1 MKSKHY
7 GAIDGLRTL
16 ACLGILMM
24 HIKANNS
31 YQIDGYLYNTIIPSF
46 TNFVFLFMTISSFGM
61 CCGYYNKVINKEIDW
76 NSFYLNRFKKI
87 LPFFSFLV
95 LIDFVM
101 NPSLNSLY
109 ESFANITLLF
119 GLLPNA
125 GNIEVI
131 GVGWFLGLIFVF
143 YLIFPFFTT
152 LLQSKKKAWITFL
165 ISIIYNF
172 VCTNYFNVSR
182 SNILYSSMF
191 FMAGGLVF
199 LYKEELERINK
210 PLVYLL
216 VLLSI
221 IVYYLIGG
229 NSFGCLLVS
238 VALLIL
244 AIVTRGGGVARQSS
258 CPLYFKYKYGNIL
271 ITYGYI

>member
-1 MKSKHY
+1 MKNKHY

-31 YQIDGYLYNTIIPSF
+31 YQIDGYIYNTIIPSF
-46 TNFVFLFMTISSFGM
+46 TNFVFLFITISSFGM

-76 NSFYLNRFKKI
+76 NSFYLKRFKKI

-95 LIDFVM
+95 LIDLVM

-165 ISIIYNF
+165 ITLIYNF

-182 SNILYSSMF
+182 NNILYSSMF
-191 FMAGGLVF
+191 FMAGGLIF
-199 LYKEELERINK
+199 LYKEELERVNK
-210 PLVYLL
+210 PLAYLL

-221 IVYYLIGG
+221 VVYYLIGG
-229 NSFGCLLVS
+229 NSIGCLLVS
-238 VALLIL
+238 VALLVL
-244 AIVTRGGGVARQSS
+244 AIATRGGVARQSS
-258 CPLYFKYKYGNIL
+258 YPLHFKYKYGNIL
-271 ITYGYI
+271 IAYGYI

>member
-24 HIKANNS
+24 HIKANNN
-31 YQIDGYLYNTIIPSF
+31 YQIDGYIYNTIIPSF

-76 NSFYLNRFKKI
+76 NSFYLKRFKKI

-95 LIDFVM
+95 LIDLVM
-101 NPSLNSLY
+101 DSSLNSLY

-165 ISIIYNF
+165 ITLIYNF

-182 SNILYSSMF
+182 NNILYSSMF

-210 PLVYLL
+210 PLSYLL
-216 VLLSI
+216 LLLSI

-229 NSFGCLLVS
+229 NSIGCLLVS
-238 VALLIL
+238 VALLVL
-244 AIVTRGGGVARQSS
+244 AIATRGGCSTIKLPTTFQV
-258 CPLYFKYKYGNIL
+258 
-271 ITYGYI
+271 